1 MKKPAT
7 GNSIL
12 WLILAG
18 PLILLLA
25 IVVVLLLR

>member
-1 MKKPAT
+1 MKKPSA

-18 PLILLLA
+18 PVILLVA
-25 IVVVLLLR
+25 IVAVLLLR

>member
-1 MKKPAT
+1 MKKPAA

-18 PLILLLA
+18 PFILLVAL
-25 IVVVLLLR
+25 VVVLLLR